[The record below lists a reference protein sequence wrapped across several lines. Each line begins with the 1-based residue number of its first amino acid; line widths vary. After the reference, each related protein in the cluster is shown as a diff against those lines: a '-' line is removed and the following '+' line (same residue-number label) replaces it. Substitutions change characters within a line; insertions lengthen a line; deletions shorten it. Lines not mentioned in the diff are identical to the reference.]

1 MNNLTKQERHDFF
14 KFAGLIAGL
23 FSKFLLEGE
32 GFVIN
37 YTING
42 ENISDIQN
50 LEVMDI
56 SERIKLAVAEER
68 YEDAAR
74 LKRLLD
80 SKLISHDGNGE
91 I

>member
-1 MNNLTKQERHDFF
+1 MNNLTEQERHDFF
-14 KFAGLIAGL
+14 KFVGLIAGL

-32 GFVIN
+32 GLVVN
-37 YTING
+37 YKING
-42 ENISDIQN
+42 ENINNIKKMTC
-50 LEVMDI
+50 MDI
-56 SERIKLAVAEER
+56 SERLNLAVAEER

-80 SKLISHDGNGE
+80 LKLISHDGNGE